1 MFAAAGAPVNA
12 AGKHRQRRCTGS
24 IGNAVTCSSDYHL
37 AAMEHLPYLTR
48 DFPGIGGVIKQRP
61 EDFFVQ
67 EIPLYEP
74 SGEGEHVYAEIQKIG
89 MPTFDAVQRI
99 ARALG
104 VSTRDIGYAGMKDAR
119 AISRQVISIWGTTP
133 QAVMALRIEN
143 LSVLW
148 AARHGNKLRLGHLAG
163 NRFAIKIREVD
174 PMKVTTL
181 RPVIDMLVKRGMP
194 NYFGEQRF
202 GRRGDN
208 DKLGAAL
215 IRDDNEAV
223 LKLLLGTPNGEVD
236 DQFSFAARRAF
247 DQRDNAASMKAW
259 PRRAGMER
267 RVLARLMKT
276 HRPSAAVRAVD
287 EKVRRLWVSA
297 LQSRVFNDVVARR
310 IDELHKLYDG
320 DLAYKHE
327 NGACFTVENAAAEQ
341 PRADAWEI
349 SPTGPLVGYRMSLP
363 HGRELEIEQAALA
376 AVHLTPEDFRKA
388 GKNKVKGARR
398 PLRAIPGLAVDPNS
412 GAAGPPLGASSA
424 PGRAPDLNDA
434 GRPLGDGRA
443 LARAHDLR
451 MEGGVDQ
458 HGGYIAVAFALPPGS
473 YATVLLRE
481 LRKSPDDRLSES
493 SSSISET
500 PENENSGPDEPDPEV
515 RLGEDPAAEQ
525 IGGIDASDLSDQ

>member
-1 MFAAAGAPVNA
+1 MIQA
-12 AGKHRQRRCTGS
+12 
-24 IGNAVTCSSDYHL
+24 
-37 AAMEHLPYLTR
+37 LPYLTR
-48 DFPGIGGVIKQRP
+48 DFPGVGGVIKQRP

-74 SGEGEHVYAEIQKIG
+74 SGEGEHVYAEIQKVG
-89 MPTFDAVQRI
+89 VTTFDAI
-99 ARALG
+99 AQVARGLG
-104 VSTRDIGYAGMKDAR
+104 VSTRDVGYAGMKDAR

-133 QAVMALRIEN
+133 EKVMALRLAGIQM
-143 LSVLW
+143 LW

-181 RPVIDMLVKRGMP
+181 RPVIDRIVKLGMP

-223 LKLLLGTPNGEVD
+223 LKLLLGSPNGEVD

-247 DQRDNAASMKAW
+247 DARDNAAAMKAW

-287 EKVRRLWVSA
+287 ERVRRLWISA

-310 IDELHKLYDG
+310 IDALHKLYDG

-341 PRADAWEI
+341 ERADRWEI

-363 HGRELEIEQAALA
+363 QGPELEIEQAALA
-376 AVHLTPEDFRKA
+376 TVELTPTDFRKA
-388 GKNKVKGARR
+388 GKHKIKGARR
-398 PLRAIPGLAVDPNS
+398 PLRANP
-412 GAAGPPLGASSA
+412 
-424 PGRAPDLNDA
+424 
-434 GRPLGDGRA
+434 A
-443 LARAHDLR
+443 LADSPVST
-451 MEGGVDQ
+451 EGGVDQ
-458 HGGYIAVAFALPPGS
+458 HGGYITVAFALPPGS

-481 LRKSPDDRLSES
+481 LMKSADDALADSAT
-493 SSSISET
+493 SIS
-500 PENENSGPDEPDPEV
+500 ENSGPDSPDPEV
-515 RLGEDPAAEQ
+515 RLGESPVAEQ
-525 IGGIDASDLSDQ
+525 HQKADASDLNDQ

>member
-1 MFAAAGAPVNA
+1 MMGLMATVTTSHMIP
-12 AGKHRQRRCTGS
+12 
-24 IGNAVTCSSDYHL
+24 AVI
-37 AAMEHLPYLTR
+37 ERLPYLTR
-48 DFPGIGGVIKQRP
+48 DFPGVGGVIKQRA

-74 SGEGEHVYAEIQKIG
+74 SGEGEHVYCEIQKINLT
-89 MPTFDAVQRI
+89 TFDAVQQI
-99 ARALG
+99 ARALN
-104 VSTRDIGYAGMKDAR
+104 VPTREIGYAGMKDAR
-119 AISRQVISIWGTTP
+119 AISRQVLSIWGTTP
-133 QAVMALRIEN
+133 EAVMALRLPN

-163 NRFAIKIREVD
+163 NRFAIKIRDVD

-181 RPVIDMLVKRGMP
+181 RPVVDVIERRGMP

-215 IRDDNEAV
+215 IRDDNEAL

-247 DQRDNAASMKAW
+247 DARDNAASMKAW

-267 RVLARLMKT
+267 RILARLMKT

-287 EKVRRLWVSA
+287 EKIRRLWVSA

-310 IDELHKLYDG
+310 IDDVDKLFDG

-327 NGACFTVENAAAEQ
+327 NGACFTVESAAAEQ

-349 SPTGPLVGYRMSLP
+349 SPTGPLVGYRMTLP

-376 AVHLTPEDFRKA
+376 AVDLKPDDFRKA
-388 GKNKVKGARR
+388 GKHKVKGARR
-398 PLRAIPGLAVDPNS
+398 ALRV
-412 GAAGPPLGASSA
+412 
-424 PGRAPDLNDA
+424 
-434 GRPLGDGRA
+434 RPAEVRL
-443 LARAHDLR
+443 
-451 MEGGVDQ
+451 EGGVDD
-458 HGGYIAVAFALPPGS
+458 HGGHITVAFNLPSGS

-481 LRKSPDDRLSES
+481 LMKAELAE
-493 SSSISET
+493 
-500 PENENSGPDEPDPEV
+500 PENENSGSAEPSPEV
-515 RLGEDPAAEQ
+515 ELGDDPSAEQ
-525 IGGIDASDLSDQ
+525 NRQVEALDLDDQ